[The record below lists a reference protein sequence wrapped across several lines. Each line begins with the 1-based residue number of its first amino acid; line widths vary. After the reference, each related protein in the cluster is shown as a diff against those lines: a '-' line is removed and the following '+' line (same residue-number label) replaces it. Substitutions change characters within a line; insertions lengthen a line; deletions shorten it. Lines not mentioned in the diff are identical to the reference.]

1 LGVFQLRVHFLLVLQ
16 IHPVRILYTLDIVFW
31 LVILLFMNTFPTCTP
46 NLSNQNTVYI
56 GYSIPIGCFSTTSTF
71 PTYTPNSSSQNIVYI
86 GYSIPIGYFFIYEYI
101 SYLYS
106 KIIQSEYNIGYSI
119 LIGYFSLYYYISYL
133 YSKIIQ
139 SEHCIY
145 WMQCP
150 GWLFQ
155 VPCTVEP
162 V

>member
-1 LGVFQLRVHFLLVLQ
+1 MSFILVLQNHPIRILYILDTVFRLAVFQVRVLQIYPIRTLYILDIVFQLGVFQLRVHFLLILQ
-16 IHPVRILYTLDIVFW
+16 IHPVRILYTLDIVFR
-31 LVILLFMNTFPTCTP
+31 LVIFWFMNTFPICTP
-46 NLSNQNTVYI
+46 KSSNQNTVY
-56 GYSIPIGCFSTTSTF
+56 
-71 PTYTPNSSSQNIVYI
+71 
-86 GYSIPIGYFFIYEYI
+86 
-101 SYLYS
+101 
-106 KIIQSEYNIGYSI
+106 IGYSI

-145 WMQCP
+145 WMQYP
-150 GWLFQ
+150 DWLFQ